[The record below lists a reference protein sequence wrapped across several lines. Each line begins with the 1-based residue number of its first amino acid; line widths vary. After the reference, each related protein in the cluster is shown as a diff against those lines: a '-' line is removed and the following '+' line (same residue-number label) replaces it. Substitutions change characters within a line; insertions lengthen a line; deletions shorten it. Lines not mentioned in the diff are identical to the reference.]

1 MKILLEISLIIIAA
15 VMLTAVA
22 LAESVVFQ
30 NEKVNGINVKIIYVD
45 LSDLSVKVTPQVSQ
59 NFPGTNEN
67 FAGMLHRSKPTAAI
81 NGTYFCIRTLKPVGD
96 IVIDGKLVN
105 YGGFGTVMAITSDN
119 KVKFFS
125 APWGRR
131 IEWDGFE
138 TVISAGPRL
147 LKAGRVSL
155 YPRAEGFR
163 DPRVYSYA
171 QRSAVGVT
179 GGNKLLLVYVPKPVS
194 LRQLANIMKTLD
206 CVEAMALDGGS
217 STGLFYRGKFIKK
230 PGRKLTNLLLV
241 YQNFGT
247 RAARENSKIS
257 SGEFENILDAI
268 SSDRVFAR
276 GMRMYWCG
284 NYEEAYRYLNEASK
298 GKEYPIYFKMVA
310 LAREVKENREKKK
323 TDYNTGMNT
332 VVIFYGQSK
341 REESVVPAPTSTPDK
356 K

>member
-1 MKILLEISLIIIAA
+1 MKMLLRISSIIFVAT
-15 VMLTAVA
+15 MLTAAA

-30 NEKVNGINVKIIYVD
+30 NEKVNGINVKVIYVD
-45 LSDLSVKVTPQVSQ
+45 LLDFSVKVTPQVSHK
-59 NFPGTNEN
+59 FPGTHEN

-81 NGTYFCIRTLKPVGD
+81 NGTYFCVRTLKPVGD
-96 IVIDGKLVN
+96 IVIDGKLIN
-105 YGGFGTVMAITSDN
+105 YGGFGTVMTITSDN

-131 IEWDGFE
+131 IEWGGFE
-138 TVISAGPRL
+138 TVIAAGPRL
-147 LKAGRVSL
+147 LKDGRLSL

-179 GGNKLLLVYVPKPVS
+179 LNNKLLLVYVPKPVS
-194 LRQLANIMKTLD
+194 LRQLANIMKALD

-217 STGLFYRGKFIKK
+217 STGLFYKGKFIKK

-241 YQNFGT
+241 YQNFGS
-247 RAARENSKIS
+247 RVAKENSKIS
-257 SGEFENILDAI
+257 SEEFENILDAI
-268 SSDRVFAR
+268 SSDRVFAK

-298 GKEYPIYFKMVA
+298 GKEHSIYFKMIA
-310 LAREVKENREKKK
+310 LVREVQEDREKKK
-323 TDYNTGMNT
+323 ADYNTGMNT

-341 REESVVPAPTSTPDK
+341 REESVVPAPSSSRE
-356 K
+356 